1 MQESQKLHAIFEKL
15 HRKPRDA
22 ANEKK
27 SSRLLATLDK
37 GNLVQ
42 TGLTDVQTL
51 KHEYLRKKVCTS
63 INHVSSRV
71 PLQTSDSGFLLR
83 KIWYFSPV
91 SCTAGYGKIRLKW
104 FWCAPSCRYQCR
116 WTCLSILFASRRF
129 SKFQWFT
136 WEIPWRSRSFVA
148 CSVDMNATWES
159 LPHTWK
165 NELERIAKHYAAQA
179 APYWTRRG

>member
-42 TGLTDVQTL
+42 TGLIDVQTL

-83 KIWYFSPV
+83 KI
-91 SCTAGYGKIRLKW
+91 
-104 FWCAPSCRYQCR
+104 
-116 WTCLSILFASRRF
+116 
-129 SKFQWFT
+129 
-136 WEIPWRSRSFVA
+136 
-148 CSVDMNATWES
+148 
-159 LPHTWK
+159 
-165 NELERIAKHYAAQA
+165 
-179 APYWTRRG
+179 